1 MIYLNKFLSK
11 IKEDCSVLKRANL
24 VLMFG
29 LTSTQI
35 KDLKKY
41 ALENEFIIQ
50 SKEGCFLTPKSEK
63 YLLDNPLVNWNTKEY
78 SLRPEINLEYLKD
91 EKIPAVLT
99 KAIRNY
105 AKFLIDNQPLKE
117 FSLESALDLEIKSFK
132 KIITKLEADIL
143 CGKRISINN
152 IYQKYLTLGLTKSII
167 FISLLVVIVNNLDK
181 IAIYEKSQFQL
192 KFDQLMF
199 DRMIACPENFEL
211 QKTELENEYLLKDI
225 SKIILNKKSNNILE
239 ITKGLYKEIKKL
251 DKYTMNTESLD
262 KNTIRLRNVILN
274 AKDPMNLFERDI
286 PKVFGYKTLQE
297 CDRQFLNDL
306 KNSLNELKNCTDNLI
321 KKIKEIFFKYFFTDS
336 KENLSERF
344 IAIKEFINDKELKVL
359 FNTISDLN
367 VSDELW
373 INRIATFINKS
384 RVPKDWSDED
394 FADFKLK
401 AKESAL
407 KFSIIEA
414 TTGSFDFEKSQSYNL
429 VFNGYL
435 NLNKQEQLM
444 FLRKAA
450 NTLE

>member
-1 MIYLNKFLSK
+1 
-11 IKEDCSVLKRANL
+11 
-24 VLMFG
+24 
-29 LTSTQI
+29 
-35 KDLKKY
+35 
-41 ALENEFIIQ
+41 
-50 SKEGCFLTPKSEK
+50 
-63 YLLDNPLVNWNTKEY
+63 
-78 SLRPEINLEYLKD
+78 
-91 EKIPAVLT
+91 
-99 KAIRNY
+99 
-105 AKFLIDNQPLKE
+105 
-117 FSLESALDLEIKSFK
+117 
-132 KIITKLEADIL
+132 
-143 CGKRISINN
+143 
-152 IYQKYLTLGLTKSII
+152 
-167 FISLLVVIVNNLDK
+167 
-181 IAIYEKSQFQL
+181 
-192 KFDQLMF
+192 
-199 DRMIACPENFEL
+199 MIACPENFEL

-274 AKDPMNLFERDI
+274 AKDPMSLFERDI
-286 PKVFGYKTLQE
+286 PKVYGYKNLQE

-306 KNSLNELKNCTDNLI
+306 KNSLSELKNCTDNLI
-321 KKIKEIFFKYFFTDS
+321 KKIKEILFKYFYTNS

-344 IAIKEFINDKELKVL
+344 IAIKEFINDKELKIL

-367 VSDELW
+367 ISDELW